1 MTKQIKMTFKE
12 IVNKRRSIRIYD
24 ENAEFNADA
33 VKRSLELA
41 VLSPN
46 SSNMQLWEFYRV
58 RSEDKKKALAK
69 ACMNQSAA
77 RTATEMVVFVVRQ
90 DHYKA
95 HAQWNLEQ
103 NLKDDKVNVSPK
115 RVKQNKQYYGKI
127 MPLLYRNDWFGIS
140 TFIRK
145 CIEIGFRFKHKP
157 IMRFVTHADQRVV
170 LHKSCALAAQ
180 TFMLAMTAEGYD
192 TCPMEGFDGV
202 WVRKILNLPST
213 AEITMVISCGKGKPE
228 GVYNER
234 LRLPNENVIFEI

>member
-1 MTKQIKMTFKE
+1 MSFEE
-12 IVNKRRSIRIYD
+12 IVNKRRSVRVYD
-24 ENAEFNADA
+24 ENSTFDSEA

-58 RSEDKKKALAK
+58 RSKDKLKALAK

-77 RTATEMVVFVVRQ
+77 RTANEMVVFVVRQ
-90 DHYKA
+90 DHHKRNA
-95 HAQWNLEQ
+95 EWNFEQ
-103 NLKDDKVNVSPK
+103 NLNDDITKENPK
-115 RVKQNKQYYGKI
+115 RLKQIRQYYGKI
-127 MPLLYRNDWFGIS
+127 MPLLYRNDWFGFS

-145 CIEIGFRFKHKP
+145 CIEIYFRIKGKP

-192 TCPMEGFDGV
+192 TCPMEGFDEV
-202 WVRKILNLPST
+202 WVRKILGLPSS
-213 AEITMVISCGKGKPE
+213 AEINMVISCGKGKPE
-228 GVYNER
+228 GIYNAR
-234 LRLPNENVIFEI
+234 LRLSNEMVIFEV